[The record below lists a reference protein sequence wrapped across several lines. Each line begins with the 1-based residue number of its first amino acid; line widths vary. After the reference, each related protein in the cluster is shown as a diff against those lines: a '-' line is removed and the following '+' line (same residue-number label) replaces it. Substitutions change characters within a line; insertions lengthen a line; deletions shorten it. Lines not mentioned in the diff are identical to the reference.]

1 MAGNPHP
8 GYGGAGNPQPA
19 AGTLP
24 FWRNVGAG
32 RVGTLAEAIRLT
44 PEHF

>member
-1 MAGNPHP
+1 MVGNSYP
-8 GYGGAGNPQPA
+8 GYGGAGNTEPPP
-19 AGTLP
+19 GTCP
-24 FWRNVGAG
+24 FWRNLGAG